1 MTQNLS
7 GWVVVV
13 ASVLMQLALGGVYAW
28 SAFVPALREHHAL
41 AGWQAG
47 LIFGTS
53 IATFTLT
60 MVAAGR
66 KLDKVGPRRMA
77 LAGALFYGAG
87 YSYAGYSGGEW
98 WSLWLGIG
106 VLSGVGIGLGYVC
119 PLTACVRWFPA
130 RKGLVTG
137 IAVAGFGGGA
147 IILAEVAETLFS
159 RGWEPLQLFR
169 ALGLFFWLW
178 LAGCALLMRFPAG
191 AVAAPVVVGGPAL
204 WRDAR
209 FRRLC
214 AGMFCGTFGGLL
226 AIGHMKP
233 IALTAELSSQ
243 AGALA
248 VAGFAAGNA
257 LGRIVWGLMHDR
269 VGSRLVPIS
278 MGFLGFVLLGLL
290 DSGVAWRFIAAS
302 LVAGFGF
309 GSCFVLYAAETA
321 AVFGVAQVPRIY
333 PKIFLAYGV
342 AGITGPLLGGWL
354 YDVSGAYVWP
364 VLTAAIV
371 AACGAFVSRRQLP
384 PELPAANDRTG
395 VRLP

>member
-1 MTQNLS
+1 MAGL
-7 GWVVVV
+7 VVVI

-53 IATFTLT
+53 IAAFTLT
-60 MVAAGR
+60 MVVAGR
-66 KLDKVGPRRMA
+66 KLDTIGPRRMA

-87 YSYAGYSGGEW
+87 YYFAGSSGGQW
-98 WSLWLGIG
+98 QALWLGIG

-119 PLTACVRWFPA
+119 PLTACVRWFPQ

-147 IILAEVAETLFS
+147 IILAEVAETLLS
-159 RGWEPLQLFR
+159 MGWEPLRLFR
-169 ALGLFFWLW
+169 AMGVFFWIW
-178 LAGCALLMRFPAG
+178 LAGCALLMRFP
-191 AVAAPVVVGGPAL
+191 VAAETAEVPVAGQAL

-209 FRRLC
+209 FRRLF

-233 IALTAELSSQ
+233 IALTAGLSSQ

-257 LGRIVWGLMHDR
+257 IGRIVWGLMHDR
-269 VGSRLVPIS
+269 LGSRLVPVS
-278 MGFLGFVLLGLL
+278 MGFLGLVLLGLL
-290 DSGVAWRFIAAS
+290 DSGVAWRFIGAS
-302 LVAGFGF
+302 MVAGFGF

-321 AVFGVAQVPRIY
+321 AVFGVSQVPRIY

-364 VLTAAIV
+364 VLTAAVV
-371 AACGAFVSRRQLP
+371 AGSGALIGLRR
-384 PELPAANDRTG
+384 A
-395 VRLP
+395 

>member
-1 MTQNLS
+1 MIAGIS
-7 GWVVVV
+7 VVI

-28 SAFVPALREHHAL
+28 SAFVPALREQHAL

-53 IATFTLT
+53 IAVFTLT
-60 MVAAGR
+60 MVVAGR
-66 KLDKVGPRRMA
+66 KLDRVGPRRMA
-77 LAGALFYGAG
+77 LAGALFYGGGYYLAG
-87 YSYAGYSGGEW
+87 SSGGEW
-98 WSLWLGIG
+98 PALWLGIG

-119 PLTACVRWFPA
+119 PLTACVRWFPE

-159 RGWEPLQLFR
+159 LGWEPLRLFR
-169 ALGLFFWLW
+169 AMGVFFWIW
-178 LAGCALLMRFPAG
+178 LGGCALLMRFPAP
-191 AVAAPVVVGGPAL
+191 VAATEVPMAGRAL
-204 WRDAR
+204 WRDPR
-209 FRRLC
+209 FRRLF

-233 IALTAELSSQ
+233 IALSAELSSQ

-257 LGRIVWGLMHDR
+257 IGRIVWGVMHDR

-278 MGFLGFVLLGLL
+278 TGFLGFVLLGLL
-290 DSGVAWRFIAAS
+290 DSGVAWRFVSAS
-302 LVAGFGF
+302 MVAGFGF

-321 AVFGVAQVPRIY
+321 AVFGVSQVPRVY
-333 PKIFLAYGV
+333 PQIFLAYGV

-364 VLTAAIV
+364 VLTAAVV
-371 AACGAFVSRRQLP
+371 AGSGVLLSPRR
-384 PELPAANDRTG
+384 A
-395 VRLP
+395 